1 MADSQAYSWMEGNLI
16 IFTGMGA
23 ASAVVAYAQNNTLNL
38 QYGWVNREQ
47 MSGGYYDVLTG
58 QRADLNVGAVMCFDG
73 AIRRLFEAKT
83 AVHMKFINSSVAGTA
98 GYNLYSGRIDSLNFN
113 GTEAAPYTF
122 TLAAHFNVWTGF

>member
-1 MADSQAYSWMEGNLI
+1 MADSQAYSWMEGQLVVW
-16 IFTGMGA
+16 TGIGA
-23 ASAVVAYAQNNTLNL
+23 ASAVVAYAQNNSLNI

-98 GYNLYSGRIDSLNFN
+98 GYSLYSGRIDTLSFN
-113 GTEAAPYTF
+113 GSEAAPYTYS
-122 TLAAHFNVWTGF
+122 LAAHFNVWTGF